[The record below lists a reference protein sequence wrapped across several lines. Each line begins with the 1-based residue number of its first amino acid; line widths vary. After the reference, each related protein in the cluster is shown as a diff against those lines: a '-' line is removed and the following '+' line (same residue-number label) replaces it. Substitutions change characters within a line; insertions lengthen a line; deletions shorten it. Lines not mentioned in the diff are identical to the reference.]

1 MFSCYDVGD
10 VVAMVSEIKYHKE
23 ISFYRD
29 KMGLK
34 A

>member
-10 VVAMVSEIKYHKE
+10 VVAMVSKYHKE

-34 A
+34 N